1 MFPRGLQL
9 LSMHQPEVFALPL
22 VFPAPLRT
30 YEHEPNFIKKYKTE
44 ICKNWEAGHCAFD
57 SACTFAHGGCE
68 LRQKQ
73 PGVASRIK
81 KCKQFAKMGFCENR
95 SQCLYLHPVPFQ
107 LRKRLPIFEALEKKA
122 FLP

>member
-9 LSMHQPEVFALPL
+9 LSVHQSEMFALPL

-44 ICKNWEAGHCAFD
+44 LCKNWEAGKCSFGQ
-57 SACTFAHGGCE
+57 SCTFAHGHCE
-68 LRQKQ
+68 LRQK
-73 PGVASRIK
+73 PAGTVMKLK
-81 KCKQFAKMGFCENR
+81 KCKQFVKMGFCE
-95 SQCLYLHPVPFQ
+95 SGMLCPYLHPSPFP
-107 LRKRLPIFEALEKKA
+107 LRRRLPIFEAIEKKG